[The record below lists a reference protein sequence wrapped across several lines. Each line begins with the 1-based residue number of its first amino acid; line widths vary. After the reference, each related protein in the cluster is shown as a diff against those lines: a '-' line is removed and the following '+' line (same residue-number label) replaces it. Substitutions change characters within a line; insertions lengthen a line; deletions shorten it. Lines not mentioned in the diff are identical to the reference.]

1 MRSLRS
7 RLVLSHILP
16 LLVVVPLAGAVL
28 SYVIETQVVLSQLAL
43 NLTERANLIVDA
55 LEDQPQIWGEPGQA
69 QVFVTEMGDMV
80 GGQIYLFNPSGVLIA
95 AKATTDVHARG
106 AADLEGLEIALSG
119 HSSQVVY
126 YSLFKPGAQVLVP
139 VLDARQALV
148 GIVAVTQTLEG
159 ITSQIGRLRTL
170 ILVILVVE
178 LILGAVIGYTLA
190 NRLALPIG
198 RAAEG
203 AIDIADGKD
212 IAPIPVEGPTEIKR
226 LSASVNILAERL
238 RILEE
243 TRRRS
248 LANIVHEIGRPL
260 GAIQSAVHVLLRGP
274 GEDPQIR
281 QELLEGIDGEINR
294 MRPLLDDLSQLH
306 GQVAG
311 ELKLD
316 LQKVA
321 LSDWLPTVL
330 LPWRAAALE
339 KGVHWV
345 AEIPPN
351 LPTLNVDPDRMAQ
364 VIGNLV
370 SNAIKYTPKGGSV
383 LLAAGSDENETWVKV
398 SDTGPGIVVQEQG
411 RIFEPFYRSQQER
424 RFPQGLGLG
433 LTIARDL
440 VDAHGGRLELNSI
453 PGQGSQFTIYLP
465 LSS

>member
-1 MRSLRS
+1 MRTLRG

-16 LLVVVPLAGAVL
+16 LLIVVPLAGAAL
-28 SYVIETQVVLSQLAL
+28 SYVLETQVVLSQLTL
-43 NLTERANLIVDA
+43 NLTERANLIVEA

-80 GGQIYLFNPSGVLIA
+80 SGHIYLFNPSGVLIA
-95 AKATTDVHARG
+95 AKVTTDAHARG
-106 AADLEGLEIALSG
+106 AADLEEVEIALSG

-126 YSLFKPGAQVLVP
+126 YSLFRPGAQVLVP
-139 VLDARQALV
+139 VLDARQELV

-159 ITSQIGRLRTL
+159 ISSQIGRLRTL

-178 LILGAVIGYTLA
+178 LILGAVIGYILA

-203 AIDIADGKD
+203 VIDIADGKD
-212 IAPIPVEGPTEIKR
+212 IAPIPVEGTTEIKR
-226 LSASVNILAERL
+226 LSSSVNILAERL
-238 RILEE
+238 RVLEE

-260 GAIQSAVHVLLRGP
+260 GAIQSAVHVLRQGSD
-274 GEDPQIR
+274 EDPQIR

-294 MRPLLDDLSQLH
+294 MHPLLDDLAQLH

-311 ELKLD
+311 EVKLD
-316 LQKVA
+316 LQKIA

-339 KGVHWV
+339 KDVRWT

-351 LPTLNVDPDRMAQ
+351 LPTLDIDPKRMAQ

-370 SNAIKYTPKGGSV
+370 SNAIKYTPEGGSV
-383 LLAAGSDENETWVKV
+383 SLLAGSDTNEAWVQV
-398 SDTGPGIVVQEQG
+398 SDSGPGIEIEEQG

-440 VDAHGGRLELNSI
+440 VEAHSGRLELNSI